1 MPDPDQPYRVER
13 IQTASGPAWR
23 LVGPG
28 LEDPKAY
35 PWAEFRD
42 KLEELARVM
51 NFAWRQSGS
60 HQNAGRDRLA

>member
-1 MPDPDQPYRVER
+1 MADEDQPYRVER
-13 IQTASGPAWR
+13 IQTPGGPAWR

-35 PWAEFRD
+35 PWAEFRE

-60 HQNAGRDRLA
+60 RQSTERNRFG